1 MQVSWPSAEPVAGS
15 PVAGYEVQWASG
27 GRDWDTRQRA
37 VVVGLSYTI
46 FGLDDATAYTVRV
59 RPAAVETASVGGASI
74 TVGAG
79 AGPIVE
85 IVEDA
90 PALGGSTLRSVSTL
104 PGAVNFEVTG
114 EAVWPATITIP
125 VNMSLVAE
133 DSDVQ
138 LVYYNESLT
147 AWVPVPGSV
156 LDRDRGV
163 MTAEVYHLTVHD
175 VVCFFTPV
183 VCGAV
188 TLGVN
193 ALRAMK
199 EFVDSAWD
207 ANRGWLREGWL
218 EAREFVLQDVPVL
231 AQAMLDKL
239 RETGQTI
246 APWALAFLKAAIG
259 LNPETLGYMKSMLLA
274 ELGVGVSP
282 PECHSQ
288 QPGWAETSFVASSD
302 ALLWCA
308 ETASDDGGSGQDMG
322 LVHTVNR
329 GYSLLMSR
337 NRSSVKFGDP
347 SPDRISVDEA
357 EFPTSLADLGVS
369 GFYGLIT
376 SGASAFLPA
385 GSTTRFR
392 VPRSAL
398 GAPSDT
404 EFEYKADQT
413 STLLQAL
420 LWGTSALTG
429 GRTSTI
435 TGSVNS
441 LTSIAQCAW
450 GTFAKGSNAQSST
463 LVESME
469 AVVSKCAPEAINR
482 LSKSVGA
489 ATFFLAVGGF
499 ILLYEYGRIA
509 IDNTFIHDAHKL
521 TISATP
527 DTPTSTQQD
536 AQPTPPD
543 DAPEPPTPGGVTLTV
558 GADAQGQPGCA
569 TEHCRHL
576 QIDLPSWPVG
586 VYDVACWSSQD
597 TTKPWYPDPDKDQI
611 GRWQWPQS
619 ELWTEGGCWYGHPGD
634 QVWITINGTPSNTI
648 TWPTTTPPPT
658 TGPGTYTAITAGA
671 ANSCGLRSD
680 GTITCWGRN
689 DWGEAE
695 ALAGSFTAITAGANH
710 LCGLRTDGTIACSGN
725 NREGQTEAPAGTF
738 TTISASEAHSCGLR
752 TDSTIT
758 CWGNN
763 DYGQTEAPTGTFTAV
778 AAGWQHSCGLRTD
791 STITCW
797 GNNDYG
803 KTEAPAGAFT
813 AVAVGSSNSCGLRTD
828 GTITCWG
835 QTEAPA
841 GAFTTIDAGLNH
853 WCGLRTDS
861 TITCWGYNRDGET
874 DAPAGTFTTIDVGAQ
889 HSCGLRTDS
898 TITCWGQNEDGE
910 ADATA
915 GAFTAIAAGWGHSCG
930 LRTDGTI
937 TCWGD
942 IAFDLRGDDGG
953 RSPVPT
959 TSDRSVVLS
968 QGRNAQGVD
977 ARCSSANCYFLR
989 VELVG
994 FDLSAGPYAVR
1005 CWHYAVP
1012 SAGWEHAE
1020 WANYTTAQAVSEYCI
1035 WGVADHDVYVI
1046 VEDPRTGEAV
1056 RSDDAGWP

>member
-1 MQVSWPSAEPVAGS
+1 MTRDRITTIGSLKAGPVPGQPKPSCPVRVTSWRAALLWGGSAVERFVLAGTSRRRCVFVPVVVVVLVAAACSSGSEGDASRSAGEDASDAPSVSIAEPEFVSESDGSGVASVKLGALPGVVTVVAAGGGVQVSWPPAEPVAGS

-175 VVCFFTPV
+175 VVCFSTPV

-357 EFPTSLADLGVS
+357 EFPTVSPIWVSADSMVS
-369 GFYGLIT
+369 
-376 SGASAFLPA
+376 SPA
-385 GSTTRFR
+385 GHQRSCPRAAQPDSASPAALSARRRTR
-392 VPRSAL
+392 S
-398 GAPSDT
+398 
-404 EFEYKADQT
+404 
-413 STLLQAL
+413 
-420 LWGTSALTG
+420 
-429 GRTSTI
+429 
-435 TGSVNS
+435 
-441 LTSIAQCAW
+441 
-450 GTFAKGSNAQSST
+450 SST
-463 LVESME
+463 RPTRRPPSCKRCCGAQARSPAAEP
-469 AVVSKCAPEAINR
+469 AR
-482 LSKSVGA
+482 LPGPSTAS
-489 ATFFLAVGGF
+489 
-499 ILLYEYGRIA
+499 RRSR
-509 IDNTFIHDAHKL
+509 NAHG
-521 TISATP
+521 
-527 DTPTSTQQD
+527 
-536 AQPTPPD
+536 
-543 DAPEPPTPGGVTLTV
+543 E
-558 GADAQGQPGCA
+558 
-569 TEHCRHL
+569 
-576 QIDLPSWPVG
+576 
-586 VYDVACWSSQD
+586 
-597 TTKPWYPDPDKDQI
+597 
-611 GRWQWPQS
+611 
-619 ELWTEGGCWYGHPGD
+619 
-634 QVWITINGTPSNTI
+634 
-648 TWPTTTPPPT
+648 
-658 TGPGTYTAITAGA
+658 
-671 ANSCGLRSD
+671 RS
-680 GTITCWGRN
+680 RK
-689 DWGEAE
+689 
-695 ALAGSFTAITAGANH
+695 
-710 LCGLRTDGTIACSGN
+710 
-725 NREGQTEAPAGTF
+725 
-738 TTISASEAHSCGLR
+738 
-752 TDSTIT
+752 
-758 CWGNN
+758 
-763 DYGQTEAPTGTFTAV
+763 APT
-778 AAGWQHSCGLRTD
+778 
-791 STITCW
+791 
-797 GNNDYG
+797 
-803 KTEAPAGAFT
+803 
-813 AVAVGSSNSCGLRTD
+813 
-828 GTITCWG
+828 
-835 QTEAPA
+835 
-841 GAFTTIDAGLNH
+841 
-853 WCGLRTDS
+853 
-861 TITCWGYNRDGET
+861 
-874 DAPAGTFTTIDVGAQ
+874 
-889 HSCGLRTDS
+889 
-898 TITCWGQNEDGE
+898 
-910 ADATA
+910 
-915 GAFTAIAAGWGHSCG
+915 
-930 LRTDGTI
+930 
-937 TCWGD
+937 
-942 IAFDLRGDDGG
+942 
-953 RSPVPT
+953 RSPQLSSSRWKPSSRNVPPK
-959 TSDRSVVLS
+959 RSIDY
-968 QGRNAQGVD
+968 QNQ
-977 ARCSSANCYFLR
+977 
-989 VELVG
+989 
-994 FDLSAGPYAVR
+994 
-1005 CWHYAVP
+1005 
-1012 SAGWEHAE
+1012 
-1020 WANYTTAQAVSEYCI
+1020 
-1035 WGVADHDVYVI
+1035 
-1046 VEDPRTGEAV
+1046 
-1056 RSDDAGWP
+1056 